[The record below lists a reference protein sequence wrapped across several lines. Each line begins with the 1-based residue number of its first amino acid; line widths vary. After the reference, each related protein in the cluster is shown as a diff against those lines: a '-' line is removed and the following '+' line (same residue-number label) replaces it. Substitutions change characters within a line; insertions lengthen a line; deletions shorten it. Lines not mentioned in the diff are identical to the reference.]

1 MLKIVETVERYII
14 RALIMLLLLAM
25 VLITIELGVA

>member
-14 RALIMLLLLAM
+14 RALTILMLLA
-25 VLITIELGVA
+25 ITFEQLNLVAC

>member
-1 MLKIVETVERYII
+1 MLKIVESVERYII